1 LKFYAESIE
10 DNPTKRALEKTRF
23 SKLDIVKFTFITDVV
38 HSTKCSLAK
47 DSIKMFFTVKTL
59 ELVNNVYRLEH
70 KQHADYVDL
79 LFSSTVKARK
89 IILKD
94 FDVIRTIVLEKSVL
108 TTTLETKNE
117 QIKKLKSDIRKLK
130 IAMSN
135 MKENVETVAES
146 DNEKSESDDDETY
159 EINNNVTQVSQTL
172 ERYESIKRYM
182 IDENVSVSEIANRNN
197 FDVKKLRNFFI
208 NLKLQRI
215 SIAHPQATNIADDT
229 EFIKILGNI
238 EDI

>member
-1 LKFYAESIE
+1 
-10 DNPTKRALEKTRF
+10 
-23 SKLDIVKFTFITDVV
+23 
-38 HSTKCSLAK
+38 
-47 DSIKMFFTVKTL
+47 
-59 ELVNNVYRLEH
+59 
-70 KQHADYVDL
+70 
-79 LFSSTVKARK
+79 
-89 IILKD
+89 
-94 FDVIRTIVLEKSVL
+94 
-108 TTTLETKNE
+108 
-117 QIKKLKSDIRKLK
+117 
-130 IAMSN
+130 MSN

-215 SIAHPQATNIADDT
+215 SIAHPQAKNIADDT
-229 EFIKILGNI
+229 EFIKILGKI